1 VRRVMAGCVHH
12 RELPSFLRPVFRPWI
27 GIAVEDG
34 LDNRGWSHA
43 GAEKRQAPRV
53 GLRVRAQIIVRDPAS
68 TRQLDMTEVNLQ
80 FEKRLTPNGF
90 TLAGGTRIAP
100 DGSFETESPGGL
112 VNIGVEH
119 VPEGW
124 TVKSI
129 HLDRVDIDGQAVDLS
144 GGTRQLEVVL
154 TDRLTTVAGLV
165 VDRNGRPLSGYSVVL
180 FSDDENRWTPS
191 SRFLMEGRS
200 SQTGQFLLKDVA
212 PGSYLAVALRDLPF
226 RAWMNPDNLALLRSI
241 ATKLQVVEGEQKMIS
256 IRASPT
262 PDGLVNR

>member
-1 VRRVMAGCVHH
+1 VNLVTGR
-12 RELPSFLRPVFRPWI
+12 
-27 GIAVEDG
+27 
-34 LDNRGWSHA
+34 
-43 GAEKRQAPRV
+43 
-53 GLRVRAQIIVRDPAS
+53 IVRDPAS

-90 TLAGGTRIAP
+90 TMAGGTRIAP

-112 VNIGVEH
+112 LTIGVESL
-119 VPEGW
+119 PEGW

-144 GGTRQLEVVL
+144 GGTRQLEIVL
-154 TDRLTTVAGLV
+154 TDRLTTLAGLV

-191 SRFLMEGRS
+191 SRFLMEARS

-212 PGSYLAVALRDLPF
+212 PASYLAVALRNLPF
-226 RAWMNPDNLALLRSI
+226 RAWVNPDVLARLQPI
-241 ATKLQVVEGEQKMIS
+241 ATRLRVVEGEQKVIS
-256 IRASPT
+256 IRASAT
-262 PDGLVNR
+262 PDGLVER